1 MRSIL
6 VLLCLSHGLMLHA
19 VSERAVPVFR
29 TGDAPV
35 SIGLSTELYED
46 PSAVMT
52 ADQVIQTDRFVAS
65 EADVANLP
73 VSKSAHW
80 IRFSVRNESRE
91 PQLLLSV
98 PYAEI
103 DEIDV
108 YRIGP
113 GGPDLVAKSGRS
125 RESHERISRDHEFMF
140 DLDLG
145 TGEHGTYLMRVRGF
159 KPIHVPLLVSDQ
171 RGGAKATAERNL
183 LFGAY
188 AGLMLVMALYNLFVF
203 FSTRDKSYFFYV
215 LYILAICAAQLT
227 FLGLG
232 PAEVF
237 GGSAWLGA
245 RWSILFALLAVVL
258 GMEFARRFIG
268 TKQIVPKLHRLVPIF
283 FVLVGLNMVLY
294 LFGDPWLGYQVAQ
307 AITGWTALYLLVL
320 ATTAW
325 RRGSRTAGFFL
336 LAWVSFLVGVVIFI
350 LKDAG
355 VLPFNQLTLLAMPI
369 GSAVEGVLLS
379 FALADRINTLR
390 KEKEISQAEALAS
403 AEENERITR
412 DQNVTLELKVNERT
426 QQLQESLDHLK
437 QTQSQLV
444 EAEKMSSL
452 GQLTAGI
459 AHEINN
465 PINYVRSNIAP
476 LKRDLNDLLELL
488 SAYRAKGVPD
498 ELAELEK
505 RMGIAETV
513 PEIGAILN
521 SMEDGANRA
530 AEIVRGLR
538 TFSRMDEG
546 DLKSVDLNDGVRS
559 TLSLLGSQV
568 KDRVQVEL
576 DLRATEVVECLPGK
590 INQVFMNVLNN
601 AIQAVVLKHGETGGR
616 ISVVTEQLHDHTII
630 TITDNGVGMDARTRA
645 RVFEPFFTT
654 KEVGEGTGLGL
665 SIAHS
670 IIEKHHGTIEVDSIP
685 GEGSAFRLILPN
697 NQPAEVAKRA

>member
-1 MRSIL
+1 MRSIK

-19 VSERAVPVFR
+19 SSESTVPVFR
-29 TGDAPV
+29 NGDAPV
-35 SIGLSTELYED
+35 PIGRSSALYED
-46 PSAVMT
+46 SSAVMT
-52 ADQVIQTDRFVAS
+52 ADQVIRIDRFTAS
-65 EADVANLP
+65 AAEVANLP

-80 IRFSVRNESRE
+80 IRFSIRNESRE

-103 DEIDV
+103 DEIDL
-108 YRIGP
+108 YRMELDRP
-113 GGPDLVAKSGRS
+113 VLVARTGRS
-125 RESHERISRDHEFMF
+125 RESAERVSRDHEFMF

-145 TGEHGTYLMRVRGF
+145 PGESGTYLMRVRGF

-188 AGLMLVMALYNLFVF
+188 AGIMLVMALYNLFVF

-268 TKQIVPKLHRLVPIF
+268 TKAIVPKLHKLVPVF
-283 FVLVGLNMVLY
+283 FVLVGLNMLLY

-325 RRGSRTAGFFL
+325 RKGSRTAGFFL

-390 KEKEISQAEALAS
+390 KEKEVSQAEALAS

-412 DQNVTLELKVNERT
+412 DQNITLELKVNERT

-465 PINYVRSNIAP
+465 PINYVRSNIPP

-488 SAYRAKGVPD
+488 AAYRAKGVPE

-505 RMGIAETV
+505 RMGIAETI
-513 PEIGAILN
+513 PEIGEILH

-546 DLKSVDLNDGVRS
+546 DLKSVDLNDGVKS

-568 KDRVQVEL
+568 KDRVKVEL

-616 ISVVTEQLHDHTII
+616 ISVVTEQLRDHTIV
-630 TITDNGVGMDARTRA
+630 TITDNGIGMDATTRA
-645 RVFEPFFTT
+645 RAFEPFFTT
-654 KEVGEGTGLGL
+654 KDVGEGTGLGL

-697 NQPAEVAKRA
+697 NQPAELAKRA